1 MLIQCTNNQGNTIVQ
16 FESSETR
23 NIATNQA
30 IDKCYALDTS
40 FFAVYVDGVLD
51 CFSESS
57 DRFQFPKTI

>member
-30 IDKCYALDTS
+30 IDKCYALSTS

>member
-30 IDKCYALDTS
+30 IDKCYALSAS